1 MKNLLCTALL
11 CLGMVLSSVNVR
23 GQATFDPA
31 EHTTFTTD
39 RPDGRYVGSRAIAHK
54 LMENREPRLKFN
66 PSMSASE
73 MESWRADVAST
84 MKRLMNYPAC
94 DTVTAPVLTGS
105 WQRDGYRIERWEAY
119 PFDMAVVPYL
129 VLVPDGVDASAPAPA
144 ILCIPGF
151 GQTKELLAGESSSDL
166 SVSEPKITQNAM
178 AYLYAKEGYIAVAV
192 DNPTCG
198 EPGDLEK
205 AASRWRP
212 DYVNFSRAL
221 LELGWSYL
229 GYTAYVD
236 HQILNWMK
244 TRPDMR
250 ADRLIISGFSLGTE
264 PLMAIGA
271 TDTDVYAFVYND
283 FLCTTRERAL
293 VMTVPDEKGIRNWP
307 NDISHL
313 IPGFLCEFD
322 FPDIVAALSPRPV
335 ICTEGGMDRD
345 FNSVRQAFELAGN
358 PQGFTAYHY
367 EKYAPDS
374 ARVYL
379 DEMPHGI
386 DRDTFFRLANV
397 DAPRH
402 YFKAEHIL
410 PWLKELLKD

>member
-73 MESWRADVAST
+73 MESWCADVAST

-151 GQTKELLAGESSSDL
+151 GQTKELLAGESSCDL
-166 SVSEPKITQNAM
+166 SVSEPKITMN
-178 AYLYAKEGYIAVAV
+178 AVA
-192 DNPTCG
+192 
-198 EPGDLEK
+198 
-205 AASRWRP
+205 
-212 DYVNFSRAL
+212 
-221 LELGWSYL
+221 
-229 GYTAYVD
+229 
-236 HQILNWMK
+236 
-244 TRPDMR
+244 
-250 ADRLIISGFSLGTE
+250 
-264 PLMAIGA
+264 
-271 TDTDVYAFVYND
+271 
-283 FLCTTRERAL
+283 
-293 VMTVPDEKGIRNWP
+293 
-307 NDISHL
+307 
-313 IPGFLCEFD
+313 
-322 FPDIVAALSPRPV
+322 
-335 ICTEGGMDRD
+335 
-345 FNSVRQAFELAGN
+345 
-358 PQGFTAYHY
+358 
-367 EKYAPDS
+367 
-374 ARVYL
+374 
-379 DEMPHGI
+379 
-386 DRDTFFRLANV
+386 
-397 DAPRH
+397 
-402 YFKAEHIL
+402 
-410 PWLKELLKD
+410 